1 MQNAHSK
8 EKQKRSLLDQDNHA
22 NDQNQQRTIT
32 TTLIFKQE
40 RPCNPK
46 ILRIVNIPGWAAT
59 VIKQAVLLLGCCDLH
74 FLQRLGS
81 TRSFLGRVHSRIFG
95 SGGKMRLRVDPP
107 FSLYSKKKNRERQ
120 EKILKWH
127 RLASRTAV
135 FCFLEFCCHG
145 MPINAGRFHFR
156 TISKNKNAAADN
168 CGQKLFFGLSGPRQC
183 RRKIGYAKVGCD
195 WTWIELA
202 VFDWIELR
210 IELCRLK
217 WTRLN
222 RFWVAFFLKFDNP
235 FQGLVR
241 FW

>member
-81 TRSFLGRVHSRIFG
+81 TRSFLGRVHSRMFG
-95 SGGKMRLRVDPP
+95 SGGKMRLRVDSP
-107 FSLYSKKKNRERQ
+107 FSLYSKKKNRERKNTEMTQ
-120 EKILKWH
+120 VKQAYQSH
-127 RLASRTAV
+127 SR
-135 FCFLEFCCHG
+135 FL
-145 MPINAGRFHFR
+145 
-156 TISKNKNAAADN
+156 
-168 CGQKLFFGLSGPRQC
+168 L
-183 RRKIGYAKVGCD
+183 
-195 WTWIELA
+195 LA
-202 VFDWIELR
+202 VLLPQYAHKCMEVSLPHHHHH
-210 IELCRLK
+210 LQKQKCRGRQL
-217 WTRLN
+217 WTEII
-222 RFWVAFFLKFDNP
+222 FGSF
-235 FQGLVR
+235 
-241 FW
+241 